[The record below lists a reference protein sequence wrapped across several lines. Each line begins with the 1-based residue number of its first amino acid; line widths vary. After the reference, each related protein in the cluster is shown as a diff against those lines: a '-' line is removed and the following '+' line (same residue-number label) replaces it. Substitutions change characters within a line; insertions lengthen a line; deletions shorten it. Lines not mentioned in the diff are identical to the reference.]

1 MFYWIFL
8 RNHWGFVNLRVN
20 TMDRFLVP
28 YFLDTTTVH
37 NIEKHIRYEIR
48 MSLLAKS
55 ILRKMKMTFS
65 RQTLAELDKAFLV
78 RGYSRQLQINEISY
92 AVVYEVFNRE
102 FDVMLDARIIYDAC
116 HHAYLLGMCPTEN
129 TVAH

>member
-1 MFYWIFL
+1 
-8 RNHWGFVNLRVN
+8 
-20 TMDRFLVP
+20 MDRFLVP

-37 NIEKHIRYEIR
+37 DIEKHIRYEIR
-48 MSLLAKS
+48 VSLLAKS

-78 RGYSRQLQINEISY
+78 RGYSRELQINEISSV
-92 AVVYEVFNRE
+92 VVYELFNRE
-102 FDVMLDARIIYDAC
+102 FDVVLDEGIVYDAW
-116 HHAYLLGMCPTEN
+116 HHAYLLGMCPIEN

>member
-1 MFYWIFL
+1 
-8 RNHWGFVNLRVN
+8 
-20 TMDRFLVP
+20 MDRFLVP

-65 RQTLAELDKAFLV
+65 RQTLAELDNAFLV
-78 RGYSRQLQINEISY
+78 LGYSRELQFNEISSV
-92 AVVYEVFNRE
+92 VVYELFNRE
-102 FDVMLDARIIYDAC
+102 FDVVLDEGIVYDAW
-116 HHAYLLGMCPTEN
+116 HHAYLLGMCPIEN